1 MVRVK
6 NVPLRPRNVR
16 KKIGDSSPALRS
28 FRLTRQR
35 YKNTKQNRRLNRV
48 GRLVYKYV
56 ISKDREANVDFRI
69 RN

>member
-16 KKIGDSSPALRS
+16 KKIGDSSPAIRS
-28 FRLTRQR
+28 FRLTNQR

-56 ISKDREANVDFRI
+56 ISKDRDAIVDFAI